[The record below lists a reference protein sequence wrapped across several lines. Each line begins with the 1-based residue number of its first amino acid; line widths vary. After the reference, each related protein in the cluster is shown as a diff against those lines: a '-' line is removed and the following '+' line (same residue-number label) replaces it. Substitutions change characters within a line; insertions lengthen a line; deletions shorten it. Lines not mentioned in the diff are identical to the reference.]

1 MVCGAFMFGLGMQL
15 GGGCAS
21 GTLYTAG
28 GGNTRMLITLIAFI
42 AGSVLG
48 TWQWPIW
55 QDTMGL
61 APISLSQSFGL
72 VGGILISFVIFAVI
86 WYISILYEKV
96 EMSPSSLNLGVVFQR
111 FGARSCSLGP

>member
-1 MVCGAFMFGLGMQL
+1 
-15 GGGCAS
+15 
-21 GTLYTAG
+21 
-28 GGNTRMLITLIAFI
+28 MLITLIAFI

-55 QDTMGL
+55 QDTMGV

-86 WYISILYEKV
+86 WYISILYEKSRN
-96 EMSPSSLNLGVVFQR
+96 ESIITEPRVVFQR
-111 FGARSCSLGP
+111 FGAHGLCSLAP